1 MSEKS
6 EFNVAVRY
14 PSTCSLSTH
23 FSNGNCEKPEGKKL
37 PALNE
42 KYILDSELAGEV
54 LYRRLTTQEIA
65 EKRNSWS
72 FWVVPC
78 MEAEKD
84 SDSGPAS
91 RTRLRDAASK
101 KGMCSSEV
109 NLTGMVQWGKRKRVR
124 FLGRHE
130 EQKVETLSM
139 NVKDKEVEE
148 EEEGKGKGKGKEK
161 QEGHDVDEED
171 EVEEVDGE
179 AVELESSKAKKNLK
193 RKCHGSRRA
202 QMPKRAKREKKQS
215 QIQVHNQSKKKK
227 IKNSIERWSVDR

>member
-42 KYILDSELAGEV
+42 KYIMDSELAGEV

-109 NLTGMVQWGKRKRVR
+109 NLTGMVRWGKRKRVR

-148 EEEGKGKGKGKEK
+148 EGKGKEK

-202 QMPKRAKREKKQS
+202 QMPKRAKREKEQS

>member
-148 EEEGKGKGKGKEK
+148 EGKGKEK

-202 QMPKRAKREKKQS
+202 QMPKRAKREKEQS

>member
-109 NLTGMVQWGKRKRVR
+109 NLTGMVRWGKRKRVR

-148 EEEGKGKGKGKEK
+148 EGKGKEK

>member
-124 FLGRHE
+124 FIGRHE

-139 NVKDKEVEE
+139 NVKDKEA
-148 EEEGKGKGKGKEK
+148 EEEGKGKGKDEE
-161 QEGHDVDEED
+161 EGGDEDDEDED

-202 QMPKRAKREKKQS
+202 QMPKRAKRQKKQS

>member
-1 MSEKS
+1 
-6 EFNVAVRY
+6 
-14 PSTCSLSTH
+14 
-23 FSNGNCEKPEGKKL
+23 
-37 PALNE
+37 
-42 KYILDSELAGEV
+42 
-54 LYRRLTTQEIA
+54 
-65 EKRNSWS
+65 
-72 FWVVPC
+72 

-109 NLTGMVQWGKRKRVR
+109 NLTGMVRWGKRKRVR

-148 EEEGKGKGKGKEK
+148 EGKGKEK

-227 IKNSIERWSVDR
+227 IKNSIERWSVDRWGHKELFQ

>member
-1 MSEKS
+1 MGEKS

-148 EEEGKGKGKGKEK
+148 EGKGKEK